1 MAHCLVGTGG
11 DEPVRGAGHV
21 KVMAED
27 EWAHIVLVAALS
39 FTDDT
44 ALLKKALVPELLVRS
59 MLALP
64 CKTLSTLV
72 SCADILFIRSTQTRS
87 VAFEVI

>member
-1 MAHCLVGTGG
+1 MSTGRIK
-11 DEPVRGAGHV
+11 PVHGAGHV

-44 ALLKKALVPELLVRS
+44 ALLRKAIVPELLVRS
-59 MLALP
+59 ILP
-64 CKTLSTLV
+64 PLQDLKYLGV
-72 SCADILFIRSTQTRS
+72 LFFNPHSRIR
-87 VAFEVI
+87 IDP